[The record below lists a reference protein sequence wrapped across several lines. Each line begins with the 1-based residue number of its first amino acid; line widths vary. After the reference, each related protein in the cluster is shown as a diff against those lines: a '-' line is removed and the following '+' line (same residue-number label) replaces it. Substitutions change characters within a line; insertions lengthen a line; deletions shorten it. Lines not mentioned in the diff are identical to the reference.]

1 MFVHDSIILV
11 TIVVLLVVW
20 LFTATYI
27 SNLKLQVAQAQG
39 KNLVETA
46 LTRHQSR
53 AHRTLVRAVINM
65 AGKPL
70 TPGFEEAVMLA
81 AWNNDD
87 IELRRLLS

>member
-1 MFVHDSIILV
+1 VFVHDSIILV
-11 TIVVLLVVW
+11 LIIVLLVVW

-27 SNLKLQVAQAQG
+27 NNLKFQIAQSQG
-39 KNLVETA
+39 RNLVEVA
-46 LTRHQSR
+46 LGRQQSR